1 MSVLI
6 ATQKPNE
13 MKFITLK
20 ALNQF
25 TQNSF
30 KLVVIQNHQALQI
43 QNLVNNNVIVHT
55 ISMKE
60 TIAQNK
66 LY

>member
-13 MKFITLK
+13 MKLITLK

-43 QNLVNNNVIVHT
+43 QNL
-55 ISMKE
+55 
-60 TIAQNK
+60 A
-66 LY
+66 